1 MTGDNQLRAL
11 GLMSG
16 TSMDGIDAAIVE
28 TDGARIHHLG
38 PSIFLPYTEDWRARL
53 RGAVADATAGTE
65 LVDGLTRLHAEAVR
79 RCLDAAGLAAGAI
92 DVIGFHGQTI
102 LHDPANGITVQI
114 GDGDLLAE
122 LTGVQVVSDF
132 RTKDMAAGGQ
142 GAPLAPIIHCVL
154 GQDQTRPL
162 AVLNIGGVANV
173 TWLGSGADAET
184 GHHMLAFDTGP
195 GNAMIDDWV
204 RTRAGLDFDA
214 DGALAARGQ
223 VDQARL
229 AALMQ
234 NPYFS
239 RPPPKSLDRNAFDAS
254 LMDGL
259 GLEDGA
265 ATLAAFTVDSVAAA
279 AAHFPEPVSQWIICG
294 GGRKNAYIMAL
305 LAERLESP
313 VRAAEDAGWDGD
325 ALEADAFALMAVRRL
340 KNMPI
345 SFPGTTGVE
354 KPLTGGRLHP
364 V

>member
-1 MTGDNQLRAL
+1 MTGDSQLRAL

-38 PSIFLPYTEDWRARL
+38 PSIFLPYTDDWRARL
-53 RGAVADATAGTE
+53 RGAVADGAADDA
-65 LVDGLTRLHAEAVR
+65 LIDGLTRLHADAVR
-79 RCLDAAGLAAGAI
+79 QCLAEAGLDAGGI
-92 DVIGFHGQTI
+92 EVIGFHGQTI
-102 LHDPANGITVQI
+102 LHDPANKVTVQI

-122 LTGVQVVSDF
+122 LTGVPVVSDF
-132 RTKDMAAGGQ
+132 RSKDVAAGGE

-154 GQDQTRPL
+154 GQEQMRPL

-173 TWLGSGADAET
+173 TWLGGAADGLS

-204 RTRAGLDFDA
+204 RVHAGLDFDA
-214 DGALAARGQ
+214 DGALAAEGS

-229 AALMQ
+229 TALMQ

-239 RPPPKSLDRNAFDAS
+239 RPPPKSLDRNEFDAS
-254 LMDGL
+254 IMDGC

-265 ATLAAFTVDSVAAA
+265 ATLAAFTADSVAAA
-279 AAHFPEPVSQWIICG
+279 AAHFPEAVSQWIICG
-294 GGRKNAYIMAL
+294 GGRKNGTIMAL
-305 LAERLESP
+305 LAERLEAP

-325 ALEADAFALMAVRRL
+325 ALESQAFALMAVRSL

-345 SFPGTTGVE
+345 SFPGTTGAPE
-354 KPLTGGRLHP
+354 PLTGGRLHR